1 MPDETRQPR
10 TPLTEW
16 VGSWVS
22 IIAPISVLSALL
34 FYFGYV
40 SSRAQYEYF
49 GIDVDTIGLNTQD
62 YIMRSPQPL
71 LVPLL
76 AIAFLGSAGLVTDA
90 AIRRRVTRAAGS
102 PRVWAAR
109 SIRLLT
115 SIAKA
120 AGVLSLAAGI
130 VLLTTYTYFR
140 SWWAYSLITPTLIGT
155 GTAMAVYAARTSNH
169 LREQL
174 RLQNSAEP
182 NERQTDA
189 VQAESGPTRL
199 LRGGTV
205 MSYLLIAASLFWTT
219 ATLAEWT
226 GRGRA
231 QDQAQQLDRLPRVI
245 LDTKERLFLRSPGI
259 EETSLPTVEGQ
270 TFRYRYRNLR
280 LLIVGGDRMFLVPEQ
295 WSASN
300 TTLIVPIDESV
311 RVQFQFQNQ
320 QP

>member
-1 MPDETRQPR
+1 
-10 TPLTEW
+10 
-16 VGSWVS
+16 
-22 IIAPISVLSALL
+22 
-34 FYFGYV
+34 
-40 SSRAQYEYF
+40 
-49 GIDVDTIGLNTQD
+49 
-62 YIMRSPQPL
+62 
-71 LVPLL
+71 
-76 AIAFLGSAGLVTDA
+76 
-90 AIRRRVTRAAGS
+90 
-102 PRVWAAR
+102 
-109 SIRLLT
+109 
-115 SIAKA
+115 
-120 AGVLSLAAGI
+120 
-130 VLLTTYTYFR
+130 
-140 SWWAYSLITPTLIGT
+140 
-155 GTAMAVYAARTSNH
+155 MAVYAARTSNH